1 MSNKKIRI
9 TNTTALA
16 SKGKPGFGLEFQGHY
31 VAANRQL
38 VLDLPVIPVT
48 LEEWQAKG
56 WVRIEDADAA
66 PVSKPGE
73 EAVTLGTVVQEAVA
87 SEVLSSRTD
96 EDDILEDEEFDL
108 TIAKEATM
116 PVTQSSEAILG
127 ATAQMPDGRASV
139 SLGSSQETVSAELV
153 SPIPGDKPRSVDESE
168 KFTVRAPRAAGVGAV
183 IKA

>member
-31 VAANRQL
+31 IGANRQL

-87 SEVLSSRTD
+87 SQVLSS
-96 EDDILEDEEFDL
+96 EADDGILEDEEFDL
-108 TIAKEATM
+108 SIAKEAMM
-116 PVTQSSEAILG
+116 PVTESTGAVLG
-127 ATAQMPDGRASV
+127 SNEQMLGSRASV
-139 SLGSSQETVSAELV
+139 SLGSTEETIPADQV
-153 SPIPGDKPRSVDESE
+153 SPIPGDMPRTVDESA
-168 KFTVRAPRAAGVGAV
+168 KFTIRAPRSPGVGAV
-183 IKA
+183 VKA